1 MSRKE
6 RLRRKRIIRAYIAR
20 GIVITVLV
28 IMLVLMFCGCLY
40 IRDLFKKDEATQPQ
54 AEAQTELQDNE
65 AAEPV
70 QDTETDPEPEVDEP
84 ESYKQYP
91 GITIVIDPGHGGN
104 DGGTTSPDGTIIEK
118 DVNLATSNEVAA
130 LLEKHGINVIMT
142 REIDDYMSLEER
154 AYFSSQQTADLF
166 VSLHCNFFEGDESI
180 DGLEAFYC
188 KKDEASRIFA
198 ESIAAAVEK
207 QEEIELRGATE
218 NNYYVTRHAGMDA
231 ILIEMG
237 FFSNPVECEKLGSP
251 DYQKLLAKTIVE
263 GILAAFDSQS

>member
-6 RLRRKRIIRAYIAR
+6 KLRRKKIIRAYIAR
-20 GIVITVLV
+20 TIVGVILV
-28 IMLVLMFCGCLY
+28 TMLVLMFCGCLY
-40 IRDLFKKDEATQPQ
+40 IRDLFKKDNASQPKVDSQ
-54 AEAQTELQDNE
+54 IEPQDDE
-65 AAEPV
+65 VAEPSEDPAPV
-70 QDTETDPEPEVDEP
+70 QEPEEDEP

-91 GITIVIDPGHGGN
+91 GISIVIDPGHGGN

-118 DVNLATSNEVAA
+118 EINLNVSNKVAS

-142 REIDDYMSLEER
+142 RESDDYMSLEER
-154 AYFSSQQTADLF
+154 AYFSSHQTANLF

-188 KKDEASRIFA
+188 KKDEDSRIFA
-198 ESIAAAVEK
+198 ESIVEAVSK
-207 QEEIELRGATE
+207 QETMELRGATE

-237 FFSNPVECEKLGSP
+237 FLSNPTECAKLGS
-251 DYQKLLAKTIVE
+251 DEYQELLAKTIVE